1 MNIFNFIG
9 LIRSFKK
16 NRYPKV
22 EKIAGMGLL
31 GVRIAQEYSR
41 RIDILSEDMCYY
53 LMEIHS
59 SIIPT
64 VPKHFLKMVPPK
76 SPIFYNLEFFDNDS
90 FDYSLTTQVYRGTLR
105 NGQDVSIKVIDARAK
120 KQFLDDVFSLEKRIK
135 LFAKFNKTLSRKYLT
150 VDIIEDI
157 RDNTLEKL
165 SISHEMECTKFLTR
179 IRDEYVG
186 EYELYNLKFPII
198 YKEISTDEY
207 VVGEFLSGRN
217 VKDLLAEK
225 KMKYKNLLE
234 IMRFHL
240 FYIFIIGKFHS
251 DIHGGNIIVGEN
263 GEIYFIDCNSLTA
276 ISEDFKVNFFNFL
289 LELCEGDY
297 DASARY
303 LNKLSRTLISEK
315 RYMMFKK
322 EFEEIFREADS
333 KKLKEFN
340 FSRKIMS
347 LFKVAMSNGMAFD
360 KSLFPV
366 LKALI
371 RMEEMAY
378 RTLPEILFIKDLK
391 NILYGYREK
400 ISEEVH
406 Q

>member
-1 MNIFNFIG
+1 MNTLNFIG
-9 LIRSFKK
+9 LIRSFRK
-16 NRYPKV
+16 NRYPKI

-59 SIIPT
+59 SIVPT
-64 VPKHFLKMVPPK
+64 TPKHLLKMIPPK
-76 SPIFYNLEFFDNDS
+76 SPIFYNLEFFDNDP
-90 FDYSLTTQVYRGTLR
+90 FDYSMNTQVYLGTLR
-105 NGQDVSIKVIDARAK
+105 NGQDVSIKVIDAKSK
-120 KQFLDDVFSLEKRIK
+120 KQFLEDIYSLEKGIK
-135 LFAKFNKTLSRKYLT
+135 LFAKFNKVLSKKYLT
-150 VDIIEDI
+150 VDIISDI
-157 RDNTLEKL
+157 RENSLEKMDL
-165 SISHEMECTKFLTR
+165 EKEIEYTQFLAN
-179 IRDEYVG
+179 IRNEFAAK
-186 EYELYNLKFPII
+186 YELYNLKFPII
-198 YKEISTDEY
+198 YKEISTADY
-207 VVGEFLSGRN
+207 IVGEYLSGRN
-217 VKDLLAEK
+217 VKELLAEK

-240 FYIFIIGKFHS
+240 FYIFIIGRFHS
-251 DIHGGNIIVGEN
+251 DIHAGNIIIGEK
-263 GEIYFIDCNSLTA
+263 GEIYFIDCNSLTS

-289 LELCEGDY
+289 YELCDGNY
-297 DASARY
+297 DASAKY

-315 RYMMFKK
+315 RYMIFRAK
-322 EFEEIFREADS
+322 FQEIFKEADS

-347 LFKVAMSNGMAFD
+347 LFKVAISNGMTFD

-378 RTLPEILFIKDLK
+378 KTLPEILFIKDLK
-391 NILYGYREK
+391 NILSDYRDK
-400 ISEEVH
+400 VSEERYD
-406 Q
+406 